1 MKIRDTGFLPE
12 AEVHA
17 RSGKLSPRDALSG
30 DETYPFSRI
39 MAAAELA
46 TLLKPE
52 ALPELKKYLKDADSG
67 VRYWGAIGI
76 LMRGQSAVDAAKPE
90 MLAAL
95 NDASPSVRIAAAE
108 ALGQFG
114 TDADLQ
120 KALSA
125 LKATADPTKTGA
137 YAATAAMNVIDR
149 LGNKAAGLKEFVK
162 TMPTKDPN
170 APTRANEYVSR
181 LQQDVLRGLGEM
193 SSESENATIK
203 TKKRAKKK
211 P

>member
-1 MKIRDTGFLPE
+1 
-12 AEVHA
+12 
-17 RSGKLSPRDALSG
+17 
-30 DETYPFSRI
+30 
-39 MAAAELA
+39 
-46 TLLKPE
+46 
-52 ALPELKKYLKDADSG
+52 
-67 VRYWGAIGI
+67 
-76 LMRGQSAVDAAKPE
+76 

-125 LKATADPTKTGA
+125 LKTTANPTKTGA
-137 YAATAAMNVIDR
+137 YAAAAAMNVIDR
-149 LGNKAAGLKEFVK
+149 LGNKAASLKEFVR

-170 APTRANEYVSR
+170 APARANEYVSR

-193 SSESENATIK
+193 SSESENANIK
-203 TKKRAKKK
+203 AKKRAKKK

>member
-1 MKIRDTGFLPE
+1 
-12 AEVHA
+12 
-17 RSGKLSPRDALSG
+17 LSG

-46 TLLKPE
+46 TLLQPG

-67 VRYWGAIGI
+67 ARYWGAIGI

-95 NDASPSVRIAAAE
+95 NDASPSVRIATAE

-137 YAATAAMNVIDR
+137 YAATSAMNVIDR
-149 LGNKAAGLKEFVK
+149 LGNKAASLMEFVK

-170 APTRANEYVSR
+170 ALARANEYVSR

-193 SSESENATIK
+193 SSESENANIK
-203 TKKRAKKK
+203 PKKRAKKK
-211 P
+211 S